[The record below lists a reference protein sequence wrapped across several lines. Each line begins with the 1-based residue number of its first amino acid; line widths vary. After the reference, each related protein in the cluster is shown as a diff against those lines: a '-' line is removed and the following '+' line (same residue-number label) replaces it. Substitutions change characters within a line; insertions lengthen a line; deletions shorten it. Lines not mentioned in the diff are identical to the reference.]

1 MKIVIKNDYQ
11 FLKDFEQL
19 TDEQMGKVF
28 RKLIFKTNET
38 LDVNADET
46 YQQILNNCEAKKESY
61 SSRTQKGWETRRK
74 NSQKSYYTEAQ
85 YKDQLQRD
93 KEEMIKL
100 RAENEA
106 LRSKKWYTPYHK
118 KEKDIPQCLKGTIV

>member
-1 MKIVIKNDYQ
+1 MKIVIENDYQ

-38 LDVNADET
+38 LDLNADGA
-46 YQQILNNCEAKKESY
+46 YQHILYDCKVQKESY

-74 NSQKSYYTEAQ
+74 NLQKSYSTET
-85 YKDQLQRD
+85 QLQ
-93 KEEMIKL
+93 KNNEEMMKL
-100 RAENEA
+100 RAENDA
-106 LRSKKWYTPYHK
+106 LKAKKWYTPYK
-118 KEKDIPQCLKGTIV
+118 KVTDIPKCLEGTII